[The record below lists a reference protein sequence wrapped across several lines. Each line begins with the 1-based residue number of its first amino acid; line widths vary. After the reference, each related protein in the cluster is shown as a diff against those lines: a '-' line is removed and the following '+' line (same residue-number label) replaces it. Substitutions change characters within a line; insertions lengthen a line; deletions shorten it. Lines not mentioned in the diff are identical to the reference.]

1 MKTRLFRGADPVVGD
16 RVTVLWGNRE
26 KIGVVTRQTADT
38 IFLDDAP
45 LPRREIDALRVM
57 PPQRVRNSEIRALEV
72 ATAKAFPGVEHRWSE
87 DRQWLLRA
95 GDGITERS
103 NSAAPLGPSVAF
115 CPIPLGEIEE
125 FYRRHQLPVRVLVPE
140 RLHKPLEHMVTG
152 PGWSLGQEI
161 IVMSAPLAAQGRSEK
176 QSTETAVAGVPE
188 AVSFDIEDQPDDAWL
203 QLYHFRGQA
212 LPPQALELLRTD
224 IDGRMA
230 FARLRDSTGATIAIT
245 RATITNGYLGYS
257 AVEVAE
263 GRRRQGLGTY
273 LGRKVMEWGRS
284 QGAHTAYLQVISS
297 NTAGLGLY
305 RRLGF
310 QEHHRH
316 RYAQKVI

>member
-1 MKTRLFRGADPVVGD
+1 MKTSLFRGAPPVVGD
-16 RVTVLWGNRE
+16 RVSVLWGTRE
-26 KIGVVTRQTADT
+26 KIGVVTRLTPDT
-38 IFLDDAP
+38 IFLDDDP

-72 ATAKAFPGVEHRWSE
+72 ATAQAFPGIEHRWST
-87 DRQWLLRA
+87 DGQWLLRA

-103 NSAAPLGPSVAF
+103 NSAAPLGPSAAF
-115 CPIPLGEIEE
+115 HPIPLSEIEE
-125 FYRRHQLPVRVLVPE
+125 FYRRHHLPVRLLVPE
-140 RLHKPLEHMVTG
+140 RLHKPLARLVTG
-152 PGWSLGQEI
+152 PGWTLGQEI
-161 IVMSAPLAAQGRSEK
+161 IVMSKSLATDSADITAAVDTSEIHV
-176 QSTETAVAGVPE
+176 EIA
-188 AVSFDIEDQPDDAWL
+188 DQPDEAWL
-203 QLYHFRGQA
+203 QLYHFRGRA
-212 LPPQALELLRTD
+212 LPPQALELLRTE
-224 IDGRMA
+224 IDGQMV
-230 FARLRDSTGATIAIT
+230 FARLRDNTGATIAIT

-273 LGRKVMEWGRS
+273 LGSQVLDWGRS

-305 RRLGF
+305 QRLGF